1 MPILNGADVLTF
13 VDIDSMLRRVY
24 GKQKQG
30 IGFGHAKVGGY
41 NVWLRGY
48 DPLIATLSTPLSAPG
63 CPRRSSPPRGCGR
76 ATPAPVVVRPA

>member
-1 MPILNGADVLTF
+1 MLCF

-41 NVWLRGY
+41 NVYLRGY
-48 DPLIATLSTPLSAPG
+48 NPLIATLSTP
-63 CPRRSSPPRGCGR
+63 CRRR
-76 ATPAPVVVRPA
+76 